1 MYVFTKY
8 ENLSERAKNECD
20 ELILSISKTYNIPY
34 LKWDSKMPL
43 ENQFEELNHMLKS
56 RLVFK
61 LNYSIFSDKI
71 NTLAEE
77 LREEDKQV
85 INFSKENFKS
95 YGPIKKTETF
105 IHEENKS
112 KSENKSKIS
121 ISFSGQYCIIFFS
134 RYIKSN

>member
-1 MYVFTKY
+1 MSGPLITAL
-8 ENLSERAKNECD
+8 NL
-20 ELILSISKTYNIPY
+20 
-34 LKWDSKMPL
+34 
-43 ENQFEELNHMLKS
+43 
-56 RLVFK
+56 
-61 LNYSIFSDKI
+61 IFSDKI

-112 KSENKSKIS
+112 KSGFIHALKYPFPLAGNIAS
-121 ISFSGQYCIIFFS
+121 FFS
-134 RYIKSN
+134 AVTLNPTDLITPVHKIFKDSKHLMIVINFY